1 MSKAC
6 LKGRIRIGAAC
17 AALTLASLAAPMA
30 AQASSAAELY
40 FDRTVMSAADAR
52 CGLFSPEIGATL
64 NAARAQARGA
74 ALRAGV
80 DNEVLR
86 QTAMRAQAKAGGVA
100 CNSKDLTTAA
110 ARVRVAFDG
119 FSHMLRMVYPGDVA
133 SWRADRTL
141 PIDGPA
147 WRLSQTTALAGGGSM
162 TFGMAGQRGQA
173 PRLLAMTDLGGGPS
187 PYAARLVVRDPNR
200 APEPYLGAL
209 LVSSTAR
216 LPLQSR
222 VPPRFAAQVFA
233 AVTREPADFR
243 LLAPGSKSA
252 IAFSFPSAAM
262 DAIAGLDPREAV
274 TVELVFP
281 GRSGDVV
288 RQAYVEV
295 GDFAAGTAFLNL
307 ARR

>member
-1 MSKAC
+1 MSKPRR
-6 LKGRIRIGAAC
+6 GRYRIGLAC
-17 AALTLASLAAPMA
+17 AALAFAPLLAH
-30 AQASSAAELY
+30 ASTASQLY
-40 FDRTVMSAADAR
+40 FDRTVMSAADQR
-52 CGLFSPEIGATL
+52 CGLFSPEVGAAL

-86 QTAMRAQAKAGGVA
+86 QTALRAQAKAGGVA
-100 CNSKDLTTAA
+100 CNSKDLTIAA
-110 ARVRVAFDG
+110 TRVRVAFDG

-141 PIDGPA
+141 PIEGPA
-147 WRLSQTTALAGGGSM
+147 WRLSQTTALNGGGSV

-173 PRLLAMTDLGGGPS
+173 PRLLAMSDLGGGPA
-187 PYAARLVVRDPNR
+187 PYAARLVVRDPGR

-209 LVSSTAR
+209 QLSSTAR

-222 VPPRFAAQVFA
+222 VPPRFAAQVYA
-233 AVTREPADFR
+233 AVTREAADYR

-252 IAFSFPSAAM
+252 VAFSFPASAM

-295 GDFAAGTAFLNL
+295 GDFAAGQAFLTL